1 MRISLVDDAGDA
13 TFSSMRRTHALTVSA
28 FALTLTL
35 GLAGCASDADD
46 SEPSSTTPSS
56 SQSPA
61 AEAPSTEP
69 SAPTQPADTGV
80 AVAAG
85 AVVAGDGYTYT
96 IPVGWSQQDAALAP
110 QADTIAADSAP
121 TGPFASNINVVL
133 TPSGALTADMVE
145 AVAVNELEAGGATSV
160 EVLDRVTV
168 AGSDTAHVTAVLTV
182 GELTYR
188 IHQYYVSSDDQ
199 TYVVTF
205 SAAEDLPD
213 EQTTALA
220 ESVLAT
226 WTWV

>member
-1 MRISLVDDAGDA
+1 
-13 TFSSMRRTHALTVSA
+13 
-28 FALTLTL
+28 
-35 GLAGCASDADD
+35 
-46 SEPSSTTPSS
+46 
-56 SQSPA
+56 
-61 AEAPSTEP
+61 
-69 SAPTQPADTGV
+69 
-80 AVAAG
+80 
-85 AVVAGDGYTYT
+85 
-96 IPVGWSQQDAALAP
+96 
-110 QADTIAADSAP
+110 
-121 TGPFASNINVVL
+121 VVL